1 MQLINNM
8 LRPKSI
14 ENCVIRGL
22 IMADANIKKLPNCI
36 NFVLENRVNIVGSST
51 VVTNNDLPGTIMAC
65 IWCTSTNYNYAI

>member
-36 NFVLENRVNIVGSST
+36 NFVLENRVNIVGISRIEAQLLLT
-51 VVTNNDLPGTIMAC
+51 R
-65 IWCTSTNYNYAI
+65 YNYGMYMVY